1 MTRGG
6 ECYIGDDDGGL
17 SMVALFD
24 TQKAVERLRGSGVAE
39 DQAAATVEMV
49 AEATDELATKDYLR
63 EQLLLLE
70 ARQRAELYRALL
82 FASLIIIGTMT
93 AITAALTQL

>member
-1 MTRGG
+1 
-6 ECYIGDDDGGL
+6 
-17 SMVALFD
+17 MVALFD

-70 ARQRAELYRALL
+70 ARQGAELYRALL